1 MLDIQWVNY
10 KDMGGPVLGN
20 IKKDGKYLYEYKLI
34 EGNDEWGKI
43 MGVIADCEGRY
54 DTVVM
59 YDGTG
64 VTFGAFQWTLTSGR
78 LQGFLTHLS
87 NVKRFDWLHEFG
99 MYICNGYLYSNS
111 MTTGEE
117 PVRLLPNKQKKDIV
131 KLCLGHGRERAMNL
145 CEKFAI
151 LGSSP
156 VVHDMQ
162 NEYMSSELTKVLY
175 AKRKPLQVVGGSIA
189 HLLPYDV
196 GDTPIHAIFFNLFQN
211 LPGGAFRFFMD
222 VMKTALDKGLVRFS
236 VDKGYHS
243 VSSYD
248 DLLMLLWEKLC
259 KTSIANWGF
268 GSRRYLRNKN
278 NLPRITRL
286 GPAIKK
292 YYAIDLPLVEEC

>member
-1 MLDIQWVNY
+1 MPNIKWVKY
-10 KDMGGPVLGN
+10 KDMGGPVHRGA
-20 IKKDGKYLYEYKLI
+20 KKDGKYLYEYKLM

-78 LQGFLTHLS
+78 LQGFLTNLS
-87 NVKRFDWLHEFG
+87 KVKNLDWLHEFG
-99 MYICNGYLYSNS
+99 MGISNGYLYDMVTS
-111 MTTGEE
+111 GES
-117 PVRLLPNKQKKDIV
+117 VRLLPNTQKKDIV
-131 KLCLGHGRERAMNL
+131 KLCIGHGRKRAVNL

-156 VVHDMQ
+156 VVRNMQ
-162 NEYMSSELTKVLY
+162 NEYMSSELTKMLY
-175 AKRKPLQVVGGSIA
+175 AKRKPLHGVGGSIA

-211 LPGGAFRFFMD
+211 LPGGAFVFFMD

-236 VDKGYHS
+236 VEKGYHS

-248 DLLMLLWEKLC
+248 DLLMLIWEKLC

-268 GSRRYLRNKN
+268 GSKRYLKNKD
-278 NLPRITRL
+278 NLPRVTRL
-286 GPAIKK
+286 GPAVKK
-292 YYAIDLPLVEEC
+292 YYAIDLPLVGE